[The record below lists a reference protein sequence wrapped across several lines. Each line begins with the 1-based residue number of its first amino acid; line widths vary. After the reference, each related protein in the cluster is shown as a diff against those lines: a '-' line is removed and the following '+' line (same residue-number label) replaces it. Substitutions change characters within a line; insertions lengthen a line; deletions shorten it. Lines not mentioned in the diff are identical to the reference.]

1 MREERGESCALYLR
15 LSREDE
21 RGAESASIENQRKI
35 LREYAARQQFY
46 VYDEYVDDGYTGL
59 HMERPALRRLLRDVE
74 RGRIQIVLTKDLSR
88 LGRNSGRLS
97 LLLDE
102 YFPKHHIRYISVSE
116 GIDTAAQRA
125 ADSLLVP
132 MQNLINELYAGD
144 ISRKIHAALEA
155 KMREGA
161 YIGAF
166 APYGYRKD
174 PQNKNHL
181 LADAEAGAVVREM
194 FRLAREGQTPAQI
207 AAILNERG
215 VLTPSLYRLRKN
227 PQLVA
232 ADFRGAREWKAANIS
247 KMLRNEVYLGH
258 TMQGKRYKPGFK
270 SEVCCMRAREDW
282 RVVRDTHEA
291 LVDEETWQTVRR
303 RMRGRTEKRERGFV
317 NLFSGL
323 AFCADCG
330 KAMST
335 VGTRRREDIANLNCG
350 GYKQGGTRCCS
361 NHTIAYDTLYEAVLL
376 ALREQL
382 SLTEKQK
389 EWLLWE
395 IAVRTEGQER
405 EERRRTEGKAALLEQ
420 KLERL
425 LDDKYAGCIT
435 QEQFE
440 GLYARYTAEKEEAE
454 REQREWAQRAEE
466 AASKRADARRLLA
479 AYEDLRELREELLFG
494 LIRRIEV
501 RQGEYLAGVKYQ
513 EIQIYFAFCCEPK
526 TIEMR
531 RGFSE

>member
-1 MREERGESCALYLR
+1 MTEGRGESCALYLR

-35 LREYAARQQFY
+35 LREYAARQQFS
-46 VYDEYVDDGYTGL
+46 VYDEYVDDGYSGL
-59 HMERPALRRLLRDVE
+59 HMERPALQRLLRDVE
-74 RGRIQIVLTKDLSR
+74 NGRIQIVLTKDLSR

-102 YFPKHHIRYISVSE
+102 YFPKHHIRYISVGE
-116 GIDTAAQRA
+116 GIDTAAHRA
-125 ADSLLVP
+125 ADSLLMP

-174 PQNKNHL
+174 SQNKNHL
-181 LADAEAGAVVREM
+181 LADAEAGAVVREI

-207 AAILNERG
+207 AEILNERG
-215 VLTPSLYRLRKN
+215 ILTPSLYRLRQN
-227 PQLVA
+227 PQLFT
-232 ADFRGAREWKAANIS
+232 ADFRGAREWKAANIG

-258 TMQGKRYKPGFK
+258 MLQGKRYKPGFK
-270 SEVCCMRAREDW
+270 SEACHARAREDW
-282 RVVRDTHEA
+282 RVVRHTHEA

-303 RMRGRTEKRERGFV
+303 RMRSRTVKRERGFR

-335 VGTRRREDIANLNCG
+335 VGTRKRGDTANLNCG

-376 ALREQL
+376 ALREAL
-382 SLTEKQK
+382 SLTVAQK
-389 EWLLWE
+389 DQLLRE
-395 IAVRTEGQER
+395 MLLRAAGRER
-405 EERRRTEGKAALLEQ
+405 EEQKRREEKAALLGQ

-425 LDDKYAGCIT
+425 LDDKYAGYIT
-435 QEQFE
+435 REQFE
-440 GLYARYTAEKEEAE
+440 GLYARYTAERAAAEQEKGKGAAVPLEE
-454 REQREWAQRAEE
+454 
-466 AASKRADARRLLA
+466 ADARSLLA

-494 LIRRIEV
+494 LIRRIAV

-513 EIQIYFAFCCEPK
+513 EIQIWFTFCCAPK